1 MKIERDGN
9 TFTIKV
15 VHHAHAETL
24 EALLRVIALTIAGPN
39 LPGTSDPAICGGQ
52 RHPVSGLTLTLGV
65 NPWLLNPMARAPL
78 PGTSRNET

>member
-9 TFTIKV
+9 TFTVKV

-39 LPGTSDPAICGGQ
+39 LPDQLDPNHGPPG
-52 RHPVSGLTLTLGV
+52 HPVSGLTLTLGV
-65 NPWLLNPMARAPL
+65 NPWQLCPWDRPDL
-78 PGTSRNET
+78 P